1 MEHFALVFVFGS
13 DIQEMSPCLG
23 TLGIFSAPRGTR
35 TRTGHRQINHRV
47 NATQTDMTGPTY
59 QPVKWKGGKWKGNQP
74 DAHATAGSPK

>member
-1 MEHFALVFVFGS
+1 
-13 DIQEMSPCLG
+13 MSPCTRALLG
-23 TLGIFSAPRGTR
+23 TLLGTQDSSN
-35 TRTGHRQINHRV
+35 GHRQINHRA

>member
-1 MEHFALVFVFGS
+1 LSLSLAPIYRKCHLVSGLWGS
-13 DIQEMSPCLG
+13 SPR
-23 TLGIFSAPRGTR
+23 APRGAR